1 MKRLICAAIAALGG
15 IAATS
20 FAGTAGSAGQL
31 LVVGPV
37 ETVDFANSTATVLG
51 QRVYTT
57 SLSGLTVGSGLPIS
71 FASGRSMTSTSTGMS
86 SGRSRNGG
94 MRTRTTFSR

>member
-51 QRVYTT
+51 QHVHTT
-57 SLSGLTVGSGLPIS
+57 SLSGLTVGSGLPS
-71 FASGRSMTSTSTGMS
+71 FCSFDEG
-86 SGRSRNGG
+86 
-94 MRTRTTFSR
+94 F